1 MELWISK
8 AAQITSLHGT
18 RVGFNS
24 GVGVELKVN
33 SNSGVGVGVGVELF
47 WVGVGVELNFCCEA
61 GVGIGVGVELFWV
74 GVGIGVELFWVTM
87 KKMIWMKK
95 ITEILQIYYFLIIKM
110 HNFKQIRINIF

>member
-1 MELWISK
+1 MI
-8 AAQITSLHGT
+8 T

-33 SNSGVGVGVGVELF
+33 SGVGVELFGVGVELSFCCEAGVGVGVELF
-47 WVGVGVELNFCCEA
+47 WVGV
-61 GVGIGVGVELFWV
+61 
-74 GVGIGVELFWVTM
+74 GVELFWVTM

-95 ITEILQIYYFLIIKM
+95 IIEILQIYYFLIIKM